1 MEISEFQNL
10 IKDLY
15 YKQDQDRGI
24 DTTFIWL
31 IEEIGEFARILRS
44 KEMNIKNASE
54 ELADIIAWTNSLAN
68 LLEIDLELAITRKYP
83 NICLKCRSKPCT
95 CRK

>member
-15 YKQDQDRGI
+15 YEQDQDRGI

-31 IEEIGEFARILRS
+31 IEEIGEFARILRG
-44 KEMNIKNASE
+44 KEMNIKDASE

-68 LLEIDLELAITRKYP
+68 LLEIDLDLAISKKYP
-83 NICLKCRSKPCT
+83 GICLKCRSKPCI
-95 CRK
+95 CKK

>member
-10 IKDLY
+10 IKELY
-15 YKQDQDRGI
+15 FERDQKRGI
-24 DTTFIWL
+24 DSTFIWL
-31 IEEIGEFARILRS
+31 IEEVGEFARILRNT
-44 KEMNIKNASE
+44 KINIENASE

-68 LLEIDLELAITRKYP
+68 LLDIDLELAISKKYP
-83 NICLKCRSKPCT
+83 GICFKCRSNPCI